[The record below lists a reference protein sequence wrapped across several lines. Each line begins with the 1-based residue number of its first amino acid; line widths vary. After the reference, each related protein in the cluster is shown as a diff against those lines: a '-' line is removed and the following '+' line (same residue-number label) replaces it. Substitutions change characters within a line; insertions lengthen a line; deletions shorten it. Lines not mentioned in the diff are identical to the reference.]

1 MSHNSYSLNVIDY
14 SRRNIRLMMLTFVD
28 SFGCFDS
35 LNDGKS
41 ITFRWDDNGSEL
53 APVVE

>member
-1 MSHNSYSLNVIDY
+1 MSHGNYGQHLIEY

-28 SFGCFDS
+28 GFGCFDS
-35 LNDGKS
+35 LNEGKS
-41 ITFRWDDNGSEL
+41 ITFRWADNGSEL